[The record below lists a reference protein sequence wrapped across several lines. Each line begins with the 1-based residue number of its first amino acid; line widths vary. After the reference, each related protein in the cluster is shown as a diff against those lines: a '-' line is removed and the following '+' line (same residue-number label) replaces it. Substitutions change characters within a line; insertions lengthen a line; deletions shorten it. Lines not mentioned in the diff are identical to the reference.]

1 MGYGTGAVVWIWMSN
16 FHKGYSRLFNGGRL
30 YTRSVFQPCFRF
42 PSRTTI
48 HGEAMSAAANY
59 AWVNRSS
66 MTFLTRQAF
75 AKARGFIL
83 RVLSGAM
90 GPGSNRHHIVI
101 TWVKPG
107 TGLQSIARRFGYARD
122 LCILTAVKLM
132 CFSQPW
138 QIADGWAFWLVEIAV
153 VWSQLNQACRRWLL
167 LIGLETMCF

>member
-1 MGYGTGAVVWIWMSN
+1 MNMNEQFPERVSDIG
-16 FHKGYSRLFNGGRL
+16 RLFNGGRL

-90 GPGSNRHHIVI
+90 GQIVI
-101 TWVKPG
+101 VSSSLG
-107 TGLQSIARRFGYARD
+107 SSLVQVFNQSPEDLDMHVIYA
-122 LCILTAVKLM
+122 
-132 CFSQPW
+132 S
-138 QIADGWAFWLVEIAV
+138 
-153 VWSQLNQACRRWLL
+153 
-167 LIGLETMCF
+167 

>member
-83 RVLSGAM
+83 RVLSGA
-90 GPGSNRHHIVI
+90 IVI
-101 TWVKPG
+101 ISSSLESSLVQVFNQSPEDLDMHVIYASWQQWNWCVSVNHGKSLMVGPFG
-107 TGLQSIARRFGYARD
+107 WLKSLLFEVSSTGRV
-122 LCILTAVKLM
+122 AVD
-132 CFSQPW
+132 CC
-138 QIADGWAFWLVEIAV
+138 
-153 VWSQLNQACRRWLL
+153 WSDWKQCVSS
-167 LIGLETMCF
+167 TCV